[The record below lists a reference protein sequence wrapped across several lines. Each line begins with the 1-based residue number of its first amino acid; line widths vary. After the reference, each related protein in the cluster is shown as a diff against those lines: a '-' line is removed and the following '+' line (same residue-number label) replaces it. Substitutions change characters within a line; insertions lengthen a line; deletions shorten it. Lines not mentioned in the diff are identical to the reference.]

1 MSAGIPSGNIA
12 EGVAAYQKWL
22 KESGLEELTNKRN
35 SLRDELDKLRKSAE
49 EARANEALE
58 AERIAIEKSG
68 LSESDYFRKKAV
80 KEFGYTPYFYDAGY
94 IVANGKMLNFSG
106 EKGRHFG
113 SRGQDHRAI
122 GTIYAET
129 DGTAA
134 LNRFVNDGNIRI
146 VPESPGFD
154 VSATIEPTKEQY
166 ATIRKFIY
174 EYANKGYFSV
184 DISDK
189 DGRVVGSLQYENRI
203 NPTRIIADLKHYY
216 ATGEV
221 RQPSSLE
228 GFHYSLSEDT
238 EGRQLSPA
246 TAKRFSNS
254 KAVDENGNLL
264 VLYHG
269 TASGEFSIFD
279 KSKGN
284 VEGDFGSGFYMGTNT
299 LQPLTLVCNEDKPK
313 FYTVELDMTGLKVL
327 TVEIGMDWAMLIAY
341 YRKEMESA
349 KGTPIY
355 EKYAHMADGYDV
367 IIGYIANDRMYTEL
381 SRFFNKTL
389 TDVALIN
396 CLSALDLGKQYV
408 AISEKACK
416 QIKILKEEP
425 LSQLELSLLKDMSA
439 ERRKEGIA
447 LAEEIEV
454 KYRRE
459 GKFFDEILKGE

>member
-1 MSAGIPSGNIA
+1 MKDLIKAIRFAANMNQEQFASALGTTPLSINRWENGKTLPNRMAQTQLYNFCKEHAID
-12 EGVAAYQKWL
+12 VAQL
-22 KESGLEELTNKRN
+22 II
-35 SLRDELDKLRKSAE
+35 D
-49 EARANEALE
+49 
-58 AERIAIEKSG
+58 
-68 LSESDYFRKKAV
+68 KKAY
-80 KEFGYTPYFYDAGY
+80 GD
-94 IVANGKMLNFSG
+94 
-106 EKGRHFG
+106 
-113 SRGQDHRAI
+113 
-122 GTIYAET
+122 T
-129 DGTAA
+129 D
-134 LNRFVNDGNIRI
+134 
-146 VPESPGFD
+146 
-154 VSATIEPTKEQY
+154 
-166 ATIRKFIY
+166 
-174 EYANKGYFSV
+174 NK
-184 DISDK
+184 
-189 DGRVVGSLQYENRI
+189 
-203 NPTRIIADLKHYY
+203 
-216 ATGEV
+216 
-221 RQPSSLE
+221 
-228 GFHYSLSEDT
+228 
-238 EGRQLSPA
+238 
-246 TAKRFSNS
+246 
-254 KAVDENGNLL
+254 L

-269 TASGEFSIFD
+269 
-279 KSKGN
+279 SKKGI
-284 VEGDFGSGFYMGTNT
+284 VGDIAPISRDECDFGSGFYMGTNT

-381 SRFFNKTL
+381 SRFFNRTL

-408 AISEKACK
+408 AISEKACR

>member
-1 MSAGIPSGNIA
+1 MKDLIKAIRF
-12 EGVAAYQKWL
+12 AANMNQEQFASTL
-22 KESGLEELTNKRN
+22 GTTP
-35 SLRDELDKLRKSAE
+35 
-49 EARANEALE
+49 
-58 AERIAIEKSG
+58 
-68 LSESDYFRKKAV
+68 LSINRWE
-80 KEFGYTPYFYDAGY
+80 
-94 IVANGKMLNFSG
+94 NGKTLPNRMAQTQLYNFCR
-106 EKGRHFG
+106 EH
-113 SRGQDHRAI
+113 AI
-122 GTIYAET
+122 DVAQLIIDTKAYGDT
-129 DGTAA
+129 D
-134 LNRFVNDGNIRI
+134 
-146 VPESPGFD
+146 
-154 VSATIEPTKEQY
+154 
-166 ATIRKFIY
+166 
-174 EYANKGYFSV
+174 NK
-184 DISDK
+184 
-189 DGRVVGSLQYENRI
+189 
-203 NPTRIIADLKHYY
+203 
-216 ATGEV
+216 
-221 RQPSSLE
+221 
-228 GFHYSLSEDT
+228 
-238 EGRQLSPA
+238 
-246 TAKRFSNS
+246 
-254 KAVDENGNLL
+254 L

-269 TASGEFSIFD
+269 
-279 KSKGN
+279 SKKGI
-284 VEGDFGSGFYMGTNT
+284 VGDIAPISRDACDFGSGFYMGSNT

-355 EKYAHMADGYDV
+355 EKYAHMSDGYDV

-408 AISEKACK
+408 AISEKACR